1 MNFQIEKIKTY
12 VGFAI
17 KSKHIV
23 IGTDDILKSKNAK
36 VILSSSNLG
45 DSSKKKLEF
54 YAKKNSCEIFELQ
67 SNEINEI
74 INNES
79 IMAFAVTDE
88 NLAKAIK
95 NNIN

>member
-1 MNFQIEKIKTY
+1 MNFQTDKIKSY

-17 KSKHIV
+17 KSKQIV

-36 VILSSSNLG
+36 VIMVSSKLG
-45 DSSKKKLEF
+45 DSSKKKLET
-54 YAKKNSCEIFELQ
+54 YAQQKKCDLFEIESDEL
-67 SNEINEI
+67 EKI